1 MKKVERETFI
11 KDKPMAQ
18 LIACEAQIHHKPRV
32 SISNMYSDAYTYY
45 ICSNTYPIIFMIF
58 GKQKKSSSGRRFLG
72 PPPDAM
78 PPTAPPQNLATPS
91 SRGADVGQ
99 STSPDP
105 CPQNP
110 RATIFVSS
118 RWLYFASFLF
128 FLANLSSYH
137 CTSSLAGRSWG
148 FPFVVLASSQT
159 PSTCHLFP
167 RMWSTKEPD

>member
-78 PPTAPPQNLATPS
+78 PPTAPPQNMATPS
-91 SRGADVGQ
+91 SRGAAHWYL
-99 STSPDP
+99 P
-105 CPQNP
+105 P
-110 RATIFVSS
+110 RGD
-118 RWLYFASFLF
+118 RWA
-128 FLANLSSYH
+128 ALSVAMLPGLW
-137 CTSSLAGRSWG
+137 SSLIRNCRHRCRTSWLHLRHAGCRSIY
-148 FPFVVLASSQT
+148 LTRSLSAK
-159 PSTCHLFP
+159 PSRNHLCLVEVTLF
-167 RMWSTKEPD
+167 R